1 MPDRI
6 RRIVGLALAGLALPV
21 MLAAIHVV
29 VASWE
34 RVYDLGEVPAHPTAM
49 VLGARV
55 HPSGPSAF
63 VAARLDLA
71 VALYERGEIETII
84 VTGDGSQASH
94 DQPRVMREYLVEHGV
109 PGDAVVEDP
118 GGLDTYDSCVR
129 ARDVYGADAVTVL
142 SQDYHVRRA
151 VTICRTVG
159 VDAVAVGDTTMRHRY
174 PLNWVGSIVRELF
187 ANLKM
192 EWDLFTERVPPYD
205 GE

>member
-1 MPDRI
+1 MADRL
-6 RRIVGLALAGLALPV
+6 RKVVGLALAGLALPV
-21 MLAAIHVV
+21 VLAAIHVL
-29 VASWE
+29 VASWD
-34 RVYDLGEVPAHPTAM
+34 RVYDLDEVPAHSTAM

-55 HPSGPSAF
+55 YPSGPSAF

-71 VALYERGEIETII
+71 VELYERGEVETVI
-84 VTGDGSQASH
+84 VTGDGSPASH
-94 DQPRVMREYLVEHGV
+94 NQPRVMREYLVGHGV
-109 PGDAVVEDP
+109 RDEDIVEDP

-129 ARDVYGADAVTVL
+129 ARDVYGADALTVL

-159 VDAVAVGDTTMRHRY
+159 VDAVAVGDTTMRRRY
-174 PLNWVGSIVRELF
+174 PANWVASSVRELF